1 MCRRFKFVFETASGE
16 HISRK
21 IDNLRDPFSG
31 DVYFTRDPRQIF
43 PARVWAYIKRGQV
56 VVGMTKE
63 QALASWGRPER
74 VNRTLTRGGVSE
86 QWVYGLSTYLYFTNG
101 RLTAAQN

>member
-1 MCRRFKFVFETASGE
+1 
-16 HISRK
+16 
-21 IDNLRDPFSG
+21 
-31 DVYFTRDPRQIF
+31 
-43 PARVWAYIKRGQV
+43 
-56 VVGMTKE
+56 MTKD
-63 QALASWGRPER
+63 QAIASWGRPER